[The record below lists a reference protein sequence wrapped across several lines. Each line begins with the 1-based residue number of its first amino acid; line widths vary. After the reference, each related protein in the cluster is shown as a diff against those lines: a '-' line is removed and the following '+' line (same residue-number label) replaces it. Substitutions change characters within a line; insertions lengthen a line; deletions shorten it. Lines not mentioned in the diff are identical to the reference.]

1 MSSSIAM
8 YPEDDASSRS
18 HGTYCIRLQYTL
30 SESQALLAFL
40 RDQKLSITFA
50 AAAATVLAIKQTY
63 GKGHE
68 TGALLGITRN
78 ARRWVKTELAL
89 GEEDGHRAPC
99 ASDVVFLWIQFK
111 EEYFARDIKDTILQL
126 GRAIRTEMGPHL
138 TSPHYI
144 ASLCFTAGR
153 FVSALA
159 AEGEPVPAP
168 QAPGFSPQGALPLRR
183 EFSSETASIQ
193 AHDFEHSGRQINPSA
208 WVGMF
213 SLWERVTVSMG
224 FDTKYYEPS
233 TMERFMALVK
243 ANLGTLIP

>member
-1 MSSSIAM
+1 M
-8 YPEDDASSRS
+8 YPEPDAVSRS
-18 HGTYCIRLQYTL
+18 HSTYCIRLQYSL
-30 SESQALLAFL
+30 AESQSLLAFL
-40 RDQKLSITFA
+40 RDQKLSITYA

-78 ARRWVKTELAL
+78 ARRWVKTELEL
-89 GEEDGHRAPC
+89 GEEGHRAPC
-99 ASDVVFLWIQFK
+99 ASDVVFLWIPFK
-111 EEYFARDIKDTILQL
+111 EEYFAASTRDTILQL

-144 ASLCFTAGR
+144 ASLSFTAGR

-159 AEGEPVPAP
+159 AEGEPTPSP
-168 QAPGFSPQGALPLRR
+168 QAPGFSPQGALPLTR
-183 EFSSETASIQ
+183 EFSSPTASIR

-213 SLWERVTVSMG
+213 SLWERVTLSMG
-224 FDTKYYEPS
+224 FDTKYYEPR
-233 TMERFMALVK
+233 TMEDFMALTK
-243 ANLGTLIP
+243 RNLGTLIP